1 MTRERITKGAFLVLG
16 RAGLDLYA
24 DPPGTHIEEA
34 RAFFPALG
42 GSAANIASA
51 ITRLGSHA
59 SLVTTAS
66 DDAVGRYVVAQLKH
80 YGVATNHVRLIKGE
94 ERTSLAVVETR
105 AENCQSVLY
114 RNNAADFALTKDD
127 VAALHYQS
135 AAALIVT
142 GTSLAIEPSRGAS
155 FEAIKRARAS
165 SCPVILD
172 VDYRPYSWSSRD
184 EATKICGEA
193 ARQADILIGN
203 DEEFAVLAGQD
214 DGLSFARALADEHS
228 SIVVYK
234 RGEKGLIA
242 FVDGETIEMGIYPVK
257 ALKPTGAGD
266 AFMGGFVT
274 GLAQGLKPKDSLQR
288 GAASAALVV
297 TRVGCSPANPNEEDL
312 QNFMRSHHINQ

>member
-1 MTRERITKGAFLVLG
+1 M
-16 RAGLDLYA
+16 
-24 DPPGTHIEEA
+24 
-34 RAFFPALG
+34 
-42 GSAANIASA
+42 
-51 ITRLGSHA
+51 
-59 SLVTTAS
+59 
-66 DDAVGRYVVAQLKH
+66 
-80 YGVATNHVRLIKGE
+80 
-94 ERTSLAVVETR
+94 
-105 AENCQSVLY
+105 
-114 RNNAADFALTKDD
+114 
-127 VAALHYQS
+127 
-135 AAALIVT
+135 
-142 GTSLAIEPSRGAS
+142 AIEPSRGAS
-155 FEAIKRARAS
+155 FEAIKRARAA

-172 VDYRPYSWSSRD
+172 IDYRPYSWKSRD
-184 EATKICGEA
+184 EAAKICGGA

-214 DGLSFARALADEHS
+214 DGLSFARAFADEHS
-228 SIVVYK
+228 SILVYK

-266 AFMGGFVT
+266 AFMGGFVS